1 MSENCSDLC
10 CFADAGEICRLDVRK
25 NDGLVTVVAENAR
38 KRDCFSYRREQD
50 GHIVFEQFETGRV
63 MRLLIVTHDA
73 FRFYL
78 GAFLIECDR
87 EGVITLCGG
96 DVHANLHV
104 HADTIVAIEKGQKL
118 TANTFV
124 LQNAHNFLI
133 NGTIIAQSLVIKNCG
148 TVKGSSK
155 DGCSHNPYFT
165 ENLCLNL

>member
-1 MSENCSDLC
+1 MSENCSDFY

-38 KRDCFSYRREQD
+38 KRDCFSYRREKD
-50 GHIVFEQFETGRV
+50 GHIVFDQFETGRV

-87 EGVITLCGG
+87 EDVITLCGG
-96 DVHANLHV
+96 DVRANLHV
-104 HADTIVAIEKGQKL
+104 RADVTVAIEKGQKL

-133 NGTIIAQSLVIKNCG
+133 NGTVIAQSVIIENCG
-148 TVKGSSK
+148 TVKGRTNE
-155 DGCSHNPYFT
+155 GCSHNGHFT